1 MSKSTNIASPTGKY
15 LTTIEFPKT
24 CPHCH
29 QKAIPTLVNKEVM
42 FLSDFCVIAALFFQ
56 CIECEHFFVNEYRLD
71 KVGDSFHI
79 SLVPYTYT
87 KKIEADVPDRV
98 QQISRKFVEIYEDS
112 LYAESYDLH
121 HLVGIG
127 LRKATEFLLKDYAIY
142 KNPDDADE
150 IKPMYL
156 MQVITKF
163 YSDQKNI
170 LTLAKATTWLGND
183 ETHYLKIHTDKDLD
197 DLKMFLKALISFI
210 DNSLIFEEAV
220 SFTARQK

>member
-1 MSKSTNIASPTGKY
+1 MSKSINVAYPNGNIQA
-15 LTTIEFPKT
+15 TIEFPKT

-29 QKAIPTLVNKEVM
+29 QKAIPSLVNKKVEY
-42 FLSDFCVIAALFFQ
+42 LNDFCVIVALFFQ

-87 KKIEADVPDRV
+87 KKIEAYIPDRV
-98 QQISRKFVEIYEDS
+98 QKISHKFVEIYEDS

-142 KNPDDADE
+142 KNPDDEDE
-150 IKPMYL
+150 IKTMYL
-156 MQVITKF
+156 MPVITKY